1 MKKLEI
7 LIGRNTIRIS
17 AVFILVAGVVLTV
30 YTLHPTPYTLIPD
43 AYAGISTTKHNLSA
57 EYTST
62 IRATTIANICVF
74 CHTPHSSSSAG
85 PLWNHSTSSA
95 NYSVRSLPSGSYEGD
110 TWRVTQAG
118 QPDGSSKL
126 CLGCHDGTIALGLLV
141 NTPGSEVN
149 PVGMTQTYMPCGPGN
164 YSCLGTNF
172 VTGGKHLD
180 GPASSGDHL
189 VSMEYNAALANEL
202 TTVKCPSGDTTQT
215 LKWPLPAGPV
225 KLYDTKHKYPPPDD
239 TGTYKGV
246 QCRSC
251 HDPHEDTSPYKCFLV
266 PVSGINC
273 TGGADGCCS
282 TNLGDNYDA
291 LCTTCHIACP

>member
-1 MKKLEI
+1 MFKKYKRVKEVKKAEGF
-7 LIGRNTIRIS
+7 IGLFAFIIIF
-17 AVFILVAGVVLTV
+17 VFVVLTV

-57 EYTST
+57 AYTST

-74 CHTPHSSSSAG
+74 CHTPHSSTSAG

-126 CLGCHDGTIALGLLV
+126 CLGCHDGIVALGMLV

-189 VSMEYNAALANEL
+189 ISMEYNALANAYKL
-202 TTVKCPSGDTTQT
+202 RSLDTLRLSGRCLRPCKT
-215 LKWPLPAGPV
+215 L
-225 KLYDTKHKYPPPDD
+225 
-239 TGTYKGV
+239 
-246 QCRSC
+246 
-251 HDPHEDTSPYKCFLV
+251 
-266 PVSGINC
+266 
-273 TGGADGCCS
+273 
-282 TNLGDNYDA
+282 
-291 LCTTCHIACP
+291 